1 MMWLMDECENG
12 FSVDLFLHCSLV
24 PAVFIV
30 LLLSFVQSRSKAQ
43 PFEER
48 FPYLRG
54 RFGIVVPLDF
64 IGSLSNRWSFGFAFG
79 AIAPSVLQLFSE
91 SYTPMKVPNWA
102 KAFVYLLGA
111 LEVGVAYF
119 PFFACLSTPHRA
131 LGGVLGVLYTLMWLT
146 ARLYDT
152 ASCPSGKILGRY
164 EKLIIQWPFFLCL
177 GFLLGRFVYIIVKA
191 VRIHLHLQDEE
202 NEEDLQFHQF
212 RYVKTLLKRPPE
224 PSEPKSWFRRKVYD
238 WDPYFK
244 FPNRMI
250 GTSIISLIGL
260 YTMTLLD
267 YSLSDYTFDK
277 LDALKDSLAEIASSC
292 NHTDNMFTS
301 LVPGLDE
308 FSYVARM
315 SWLATTIFATL
326 TSVTYTFHVLV
337 CYRKHIKRLWRGEK
351 NFLPVKF
358 HKPSPAV
365 SVAAITRYSGWQIAF
380 TLWGFVIVHFIQ
392 FLFALIFAYGV
403 VLPIQKGKFLRWL
416 SSVSI
421 ILLTIFIV
429 VAIVIVQIVL
439 VQIFFLQSKLSPDDK
454 QKPLA
459 LNNRK
464 AFHCFNY
471 FFFFYN
477 VIMGLSNCI
486 LRLLVSCIL
495 GTWLVSR
502 IDRTIMQR
510 GYESMDPGY
519 NTWIGMIFAD
529 HYHSNPVMLSFCHLL
544 LGKTLDRRPAE
555 PSYDTFSNTTGCS
568 VGVRV
573 RVRWL
578 LLYTLLRNPKL
589 ILLRK
594 RKPQDHHDN
603 QDPLLIARTITS
615 QAQQANGLVSNC

>member
-1 MMWLMDECENG
+1 MEDCENG

-24 PAVFIV
+24 PAVFIMV
-30 LLLSFVQSRSKAQ
+30 LLSFVQRRARAQ

-64 IGSLSNRWSFGFAFG
+64 IGSLSNRWSYGFAFG

-91 SYTPMKVPNWA
+91 SYTPIKVPNWA
-102 KAFVYLLGA
+102 KAFMYLLGA
-111 LEVGVAYF
+111 LEVGVAYL
-119 PFFACLSTPHRA
+119 PFFACLSTPHRT

-152 ASCPSGKILGRY
+152 ASCPSGNILGPY
-164 EKLIIQWPFFLCL
+164 EKWIILWPFFLCL
-177 GFLLGRFVYIIVKA
+177 CFLLGRFVYIIVKA
-191 VRIHLHLQDEE
+191 IRIHLHLQTEE
-202 NEEDLQFHQF
+202 NEEDLHSHQF

-224 PSEPKSWFRRKVYD
+224 RLEPKGWFQRKVYD

-250 GTSIISLIGL
+250 GTSIISFIGL
-260 YTMTLLD
+260 YTMTLVD
-267 YSLSDYTFDK
+267 YSISDYAFDG

-292 NHTDNMFTS
+292 TNETDNMFKS
-301 LVPGLDE
+301 LIPMMEE
-308 FSYVARM
+308 FSYVARK
-315 SWLATTIFATL
+315 SWLATTIFASL

-351 NFLPVKF
+351 YFIPVKF

-380 TLWGFVIVHFIQ
+380 TLWGFVIVHFMQ
-392 FLFALIFAYGV
+392 FLFALIFTYGII
-403 VLPIQKGKFLRWL
+403 LPIQKGKFLSWL

-421 ILLTIFIV
+421 ILLTIFTVIAIV
-429 VAIVIVQIVL
+429 VVQIVL
-439 VQIFFLQSKLSPDDK
+439 VQIFFLQDKLSPDDK

-464 AFHCFNY
+464 AFHSFIY

-486 LRLLVSCIL
+486 LRLLVSGVV

-544 LGKTLDRRPAE
+544 LGKTVANRGPAE
-555 PSYDTFSNTTGCS
+555 TSYNTFNNTRGCS
-568 VGVRV
+568 VGGRV

-594 RKPQDHHDN
+594 RKPQDKHDN
-603 QDPLLIARTITS
+603 QDPLLLARTITS
-615 QAQQANGLVSNC
+615 QAQQANGLASNC